1 MYGVSL
7 NRRQSGAALTPL
19 IIFAAFAALL
29 VYAIVKMNS
38 GEYVPREVPTPLIG
52 KPAPAFDLP
61 LLLQQGNITEQDL
74 KGQVTLVNVWASW
87 CFACR
92 QEHEVV
98 KFLAR
103 QGVRVIGLNYK
114 DPKQDA
120 IQWLDRLGNPYQ
132 KIAVDLDGR
141 AGIDWGVYGAP
152 ETFLVDE
159 QGIIR
164 HKVIGPLTSPKLI
177 TPLLEVAKERGY
189 TELAASLEIVSKK
202 LAGER

>member
-1 MYGVSL
+1 MKLASQ
-7 NRRQSGAALTPL
+7 NRRQSGAALMPL

-61 LLLQQGNITEQDL
+61 LLLQQGNITELDL
-74 KGQVTLVNVWASW
+74 KGEVTLVNVWASW

-103 QGVRVIGLNYK
+103 QGIRVIGLNYK
-114 DPKQDA
+114 DENQDA
-120 IQWLDRLGNPYQ
+120 ISWLNKLGNPYQ
-132 KIAVDLDGR
+132 KIAVDLEGR
-141 AGIDWGVYGAP
+141 SAIDWGVYGAP

-159 QGIIR
+159 RGIIR
-164 HKVIGPLTSPKLI
+164 HKVIGPLTSLKVVD
-177 TPLLEVAKERGY
+177 PLLHVARERGY
-189 TELAASLEIVSKK
+189 TELVASLEIVRNRFV
-202 LAGER
+202 GE